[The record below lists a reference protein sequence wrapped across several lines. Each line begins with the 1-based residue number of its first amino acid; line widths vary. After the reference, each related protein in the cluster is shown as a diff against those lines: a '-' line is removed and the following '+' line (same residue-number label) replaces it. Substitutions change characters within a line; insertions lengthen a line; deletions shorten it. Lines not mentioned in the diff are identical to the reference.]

1 MSAAKV
7 SVVGDARRMSTQG
20 RCAPLCVETCVL
32 CVQCVLFVEVLGK
45 CKDLI
50 TSVRVQR

>member
-20 RCAPLCVETCVL
+20 RFAPLCVETCVL
-32 CVQCVLFVEVLGK
+32 AFFFVEVLGK

-50 TSVRVQR
+50 TGVRVQR